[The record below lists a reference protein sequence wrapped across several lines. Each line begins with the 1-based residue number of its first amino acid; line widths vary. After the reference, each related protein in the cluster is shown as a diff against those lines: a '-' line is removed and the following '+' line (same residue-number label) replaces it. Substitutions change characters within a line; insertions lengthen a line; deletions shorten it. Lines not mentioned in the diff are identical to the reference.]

1 MIFENNSSCLF
12 TQILSK
18 NLFYYREDRAIEGKY
33 DSYKFS
39 YTDNDKG
46 HGPGLPPFDKTFKIP
61 TSFDEFVEQVR
72 FRSIHHSF
80 NYFYLT
86 QSQFENSSKISII
99 DGLHRC
105 YALLQYIKMYDEN
118 WKRLLTCKRTVALK
132 MFVIKERFRKDIPF
146 SVIPHLLTLLKDY
159 SFEIY
164 NQRRATVGHTFF
176 DAIKNT
182 ILREAKEVGN
192 TPGQEEQYSFKY
204 LNTGPPATESK
215 QFFSRTGKD
224 RKKHLKTYFLLRM
237 QNIHKTMCKTDEY
250 LNLLLDK
257 NGQVVKDSML
267 HLEEFDRNKDNDKV
281 SIKSVK
287 NYMKFTHILTIF
299 LITSDS

>member
-1 MIFENNSSCLF
+1 
-12 TQILSK
+12 
-18 NLFYYREDRAIEGKY
+18 
-33 DSYKFS
+33 
-39 YTDNDKG
+39 
-46 HGPGLPPFDKTFKIP
+46 
-61 TSFDEFVEQVR
+61 
-72 FRSIHHSF
+72 
-80 NYFYLT
+80 
-86 QSQFENSSKISII
+86 
-99 DGLHRC
+99 
-105 YALLQYIKMYDEN
+105 
-118 WKRLLTCKRTVALK
+118 
-132 MFVIKERFRKDIPF
+132 MFVLKERFRKDIDL
-146 SVIPHLLTLLKDY
+146 SVKPHLLTLLKDY

-182 ILREAKEVGN
+182 ILGEAKEVGN
-192 TPGQEEQYSFKY
+192 TPGQEEQYSLKY
-204 LNTGPPATESK
+204 LNTCPPATESK

-224 RKKHLKTYFLLRM
+224 RKKHLKTLFLLRM

-281 SIKSVK
+281 SIKSVR